1 MSGVGG
7 VHQVIRDR
15 NLLMSQSNVQ
25 WNWIG
30 IDVSKARLDVYMSST
45 GKLAQYKNTT
55 TGIEVLIRD
64 LRLVEPVAVVCEASG
79 NYEHRLVTQLCEA
92 SIRVSR
98 VNARQVHHF
107 GKALGHLAKTD
118 RLDAQ
123 VLAQYGKAIEP
134 TPTVLAAA
142 DTQALKEWTT
152 RRRQWVE
159 MLSAEKNRRAQL
171 PEGPIKTN
179 VDTHIEWIEQQIKQ
193 IDETIKSLSQAN
205 ATWRE
210 TQALLTSVKG
220 IGPVIATGL
229 LSDLPE
235 LGSLSHRAMSALVG
249 LAPFNRDSGQSR
261 GKRRIWGGRA
271 SVRTL
276 LYMAA
281 MVAVRCNPPIKA
293 YYEHLLAKGK
303 LKKVALIACAR
314 KLLICL
320 NAMIRNRQP
329 WDDAKVT
336 AVFNP
341 A

>member
-1 MSGVGG
+1 
-7 VHQVIRDR
+7 
-15 NLLMSQSNVQ
+15 MSQSGLH
-25 WNWIG
+25 WNWVG
-30 IDVSKARLDVYMSST
+30 IDVSKALLDVYIGST
-45 GKLAQYKNTT
+45 GQISQYKNTPAS
-55 TGIEVLIRD
+55 IETLIRD
-64 LRLVEPVAVVCEASG
+64 LRVLEQVAVVCEASG
-79 NYEHRLVTQLCEA
+79 NYEHALVTQLCEA

-98 VNARQVHHF
+98 VNARHVHHF

-134 TPTVLAAA
+134 APTVLASA
-142 DTQALKEWTT
+142 DTQELREWTT

-159 MLSAEKNRRAQL
+159 MLGAEKNRRTQL
-171 PEGPIKTN
+171 PDGPIKTN

-193 IDETIKSLSQAN
+193 IDEIIKQLTQAN

-235 LGSLSHRAMSALVG
+235 LGTVSHRAISALVG
-249 LAPFNRDSGQSR
+249 LAPFNRDSGKSK

-281 MVAVRCNPPIKA
+281 MVAVRWNPPIKA
-293 YYEHLLAKGK
+293 YYEHLRAMGK
-303 LKKVALIACAR
+303 LKKVALIACAH

-320 NAMIRNRQP
+320 NAMLRNRQP
-329 WDDAKVT
+329 WDDGKVT
-336 AVFNP
+336 AVFKL

>member
-1 MSGVGG
+1 MV
-7 VHQVIRDR
+7 
-15 NLLMSQSNVQ
+15 QSVVQ
-25 WNWIG
+25 WNWVG
-30 IDVSKARLDVYMSST
+30 VDVSKALLDVYIDST
-45 GKLAQYKNTT
+45 GRFSQYKNTPE
-55 TGIEVLIRD
+55 GIAKLIRD
-64 LRLVEPVAVVCEASG
+64 LKLLDRVAVVCEASG
-79 NYEHRLVTQLCEA
+79 NYEHALVSAVCEA
-92 SIRVSR
+92 SIRISR
-98 VNARQVHHF
+98 VNARHVHHF

-123 VLAQYGKAIEP
+123 VLAHYGNAIEP
-134 TPTVLAAA
+134 APTALASA
-142 DTQALKEWTT
+142 DTQELKEWTT

-159 MLSAEKNRRAQL
+159 MLAAEKNRRAQL
-171 PEGPIKTN
+171 SDGPIKSN

-193 IDETIKSLSQAN
+193 IDETIKQLSQAN

-235 LGSLSHRAMSALVG
+235 LGTLSHRAISALVG

-261 GKRRIWGGRA
+261 GKRHIWGGRA
-271 SVRTL
+271 SARSL
-276 LYMAA
+276 LYMAT
-281 MVAVRCNPPIKA
+281 MVAVRHNPPLKA
-293 YYEHLLAKGK
+293 YYDHLLAQGK
-303 LKKVALIACAR
+303 LKKVALIACAH

-320 NAMIRNRQP
+320 NAMLRNRQP
-329 WDDAKVT
+329 WDDARVT